1 MIELEKGSERLI
13 PMEITRRQ
21 KEIDFTVESVNC
33 EVYNTLGTLVESGV
47 GTFEGHQ
54 IYYFLD
60 TSQAI
65 YEVGKIYAIC
75 FSVTIVGLNKTI
87 KGARRVKIITCY

>member
-13 PMEITRRQ
+13 PMEVTRR
-21 KEIDFTVESVNC
+21 KDIDFTVESVQV
-33 EVYNTLGTLVESGV
+33 EVYNTLGTLVESGA

-65 YEVGKIYAIC
+65 YEVGKIYTVC
-75 FSVTIVGLNKTI
+75 FSVTIVGLNKVI
-87 KGARRVKIITCY
+87 KGARRIKIITCY